1 MVRIFRVF
9 FLIRFCSNNI
19 GLFAFH
25 EMSAT
30 IPLTPVSTA
39 SQSSLTSQ
47 ELQERPWK
55 FTGYRRFSQFLAS
68 DTDFL
73 VIRRFD
79 ILNAR
84 VLLWLQDQL
93 CVLEENSERLDKQY
107 SRREA
112 EDVNNGTMRDEL
124 PDRADMVESIYKKLK
139 EYSRFWPP
147 LSSRISFYSDLQE

>member
-1 MVRIFRVF
+1 
-9 FLIRFCSNNI
+9 
-19 GLFAFH
+19 
-25 EMSAT
+25 MSTT
-30 IPLTPVSTA
+30 IPLTLLSTA

-79 ILNAR
+79 VLNAR

-93 CVLEENSERLDKQY
+93 CVLEENLERLDKQY

-112 EDVNNGTMRDEL
+112 EDVNNGTMRDEV
-124 PDRADMVESIYKKLK
+124 PDRADMVEKIYKKLK
-139 EYSRFWPP
+139 EYSGFWLP
-147 LSSRISFYSDLQE
+147 LSSRIPFYSDLQE

>member
-1 MVRIFRVF
+1 
-9 FLIRFCSNNI
+9 
-19 GLFAFH
+19 
-25 EMSAT
+25 MS
-30 IPLTPVSTA
+30 LTTVSAAPAA

-73 VIRRFD
+73 IIRRFD

-93 CVLEENSERLDKQY
+93 SVLETELETLDKQY

-112 EDVNNGTMRDEL
+112 EDVNNGTMRDEKH
-124 PDRADMVESIYKKLK
+124 DRAELIEKIYEKLK
-139 EYSRFWPP
+139 EYSEFRQ
-147 LSSRISFYSDLQE
+147 SRYPFY